1 MILYVA
7 VKRFMITKKSV
18 VEIQNLVVN
27 LKSLPVKLNPDY
39 QSKGTMLKTT
49 KWLRGQIILPRLI
62 KKNIRKSSGLG
73 SSKSTISSRQFNPVS
88 VKGSYGIF

>member
-1 MILYVA
+1 
-7 VKRFMITKKSV
+7 MITKKSV

-49 KWLRGQIILPRLI
+49 KWLHDQIILPRLI
-62 KKNIRKSSGLG
+62 KKIQG
-73 SSKSTISSRQFNPVS
+73 NPVDLVVQS
-88 VKGSYGIF
+88 ELFPQDRLTLLV